1 MKTNPKPA
9 ARKAPKRESEE
20 QARVARE
27 RKRAAKRKGLKAGS
41 RHGEATQDD
50 KAKRGGQPADPRV
63 GSRKPV
69 SLAPSAPA
77 KPKPKAKPVTQAKP
91 DPAALEKELLAIE
104 NDERLSRLLDRLDEG
119 QPITSEEQDWV
130 DAQLARHQAL
140 MAELGLDDE
149 DEDDE
154 APADESA
161 HSEELWQR
169 FMDDNFDPNALGDE
183 PRQGKQ

>member
-1 MKTNPKPA
+1 MKTSPKPA
-9 ARKAPKRESEE
+9 ARKGAPKRESEE
-20 QARVARE
+20 QARAARE
-27 RKRAAKRKGLKAGS
+27 RKRAAKHKGLKAGS
-41 RHGEATQDD
+41 RHGESAHDD
-50 KAKRGGQPADPRV
+50 QAKRGAQGQDPRV

-69 SLAPSAPA
+69 SLSPAVAPA
-77 KPKPKAKPVTQAKP
+77 KPKPKPQAKPAATAKP

-130 DAQLARHQAL
+130 DGQLARHQAL

-154 APADESA
+154 PGE

-183 PRQGKQ
+183 PHSGKQ